1 MSSDLTPQEQLDRT
15 DVLDDLLRL
24 DGRCDPTHP
33 LRSTYTG
40 LARPFLRLMLLE
52 AEVADLKRTIA
63 ELSDRIGDRI
73 DADGASATVKDSL
86 TDEPPADA

>member
-52 AEVADLKRTIA
+52 AEVAELRRIID
-63 ELSDRIGDRI
+63 ELSGRIGDRI
-73 DADGASATVKDSL
+73 DA
-86 TDEPPADA
+86 EPPADA

>member
-1 MSSDLTPQEQLDRT
+1 MSADLTPQEELDRT
-15 DVLDDLLRL
+15 DVMDDLLRL

-52 AEVADLKRTIA
+52 AEVADLKHA
-63 ELSDRIGDRI
+63 MAKLCDRISDRI

>member
-1 MSSDLTPQEQLDRT
+1 MSSDLNLQPRLTPQDQLNRA

-33 LRSTYTG
+33 MRSTYTG

-63 ELSDRIGDRI
+63 ELSDRISDRI
-73 DADGASATVKDSL
+73 DADGATAP
-86 TDEPPADA
+86 EPPADA

>member
-1 MSSDLTPQEQLDRT
+1 MSADLTPQEQLDRA

-40 LARPFLRLMLLE
+40 LARPMTRIMELE
-52 AEVADLKRTIA
+52 DEVADLRRIIDETCDRQAAAA
-63 ELSDRIGDRI
+63 EALIKAARAMVG
-73 DADGASATVKDSL
+73 L
-86 TDEPPADA
+86 PPEDPS